1 MQVITAN
8 RLTDG
13 RVVYL
18 DGAGGWTVALNAARL
33 LDADDLAAAAL
44 ADGQAAVERQEIV
57 DPYTVVV
64 VEGQDGW
71 APRSL
76 RERIRAYGPTG
87 VAADV
92 AGA

>member
-1 MQVITAN
+1 MHVITAN

-18 DGAGGWTVALNAARL
+18 DDAGGWTVALNAARFVGTE
-33 LDADDLAAAAL
+33 DAANAAL
-44 ADGQAAVERQEIV
+44 AEGQAAVARQEVV
-57 DPYTVVV
+57 DPYTVLV

-76 RERIRAYGPTG
+76 RERIRAFGPTAQ
-87 VAADV
+87 AADV
-92 AGA
+92 VGA